1 MEHII
6 YRLINLMKE
15 NLNKVKNMDME
26 YINQKMVKLKK
37 VLGKMIIKK

>member
-37 VLGKMIIKK
+37 EFGKMII